1 MKVNIR
7 KISEKTGFSPATV
20 SNALNHKRGVN
31 KETAAEILK
40 TARELGYI
48 TEAGITKIKLVIYR
62 ERGVIVGDNPFFS
75 LVVDGFE
82 KACRKAGYEMVL
94 LNLDRRAED
103 YEKQVESLFRDE
115 SAAIVL
121 FGSELTDEEAV
132 IFKRAKAPILI
143 LDYWNHD
150 MSFNGVFIN
159 NADAARMAGEYL
171 IQKGHTEIGYLRG
184 EYRIKAFGSRAVG
197 LQIALQ
203 KHKLRLK
210 PEYVVTL
217 PVTMEEAYQEMLH
230 YLKRKPALPTAFFAD
245 NDNLALGAMQALKE
259 SGYDIPEDV
268 SIIGFDDLPFCE
280 IAVPRLT
287 SLRVPK
293 QEMGRLAVREIIEM
307 IQGKKPTK
315 TKIQICTEFMERD
328 SVYNLN
334 ERNRSFTGGSKSEK
348 D

>member
-7 KISEKTGFSPATV
+7 KISERTGFSPATV

-31 KETAAEILK
+31 KDTAAEILK
-40 TARELGYI
+40 TAKEMGYV

-62 ERGVIVGDNPFFS
+62 DRGLIVGDNPFFS

-82 KACRKAGYEMVL
+82 KACREAGYEMAL
-94 LNLDRRAED
+94 LNLDRQAED
-103 YEKQVESLFRDE
+103 YEKQVENLLLDQST
-115 SAAIVL
+115 AIVL
-121 FGSELTDEEAV
+121 YGSELTDEEAA
-132 IFKRAKAPILI
+132 IFKKARTPFLI

-171 IQKGHTEIGYLRG
+171 IKRGHTEIGYLKG
-184 EYRIKAFGSRAVG
+184 SYRIKAFGSRSVG
-197 LQIALQ
+197 LQIAMK
-203 KHKLRLK
+203 KHNLRLK
-210 PEYVVTL
+210 PEYIVTL
-217 PVTMEEAYQEMLH
+217 PVTIEDAYQQMLK
-230 YLKRKPALPTAFFAD
+230 YLDRNPKLPTAFFAD

-259 SGYDIPEDV
+259 RGFSIPGDI

-293 QEMGRLAVREIIEM
+293 QDMGRLAVREIVDM
-307 IQGKKPTK
+307 IQGKNTTK

-328 SVYNLN
+328 SVRDLN
-334 ERNRSFTGGSKSEK
+334 DTK
-348 D
+348 DAREI

>member
-31 KETAAEILK
+31 KDTAAEILK
-40 TARELGYI
+40 TAKEMGYVVE
-48 TEAGITKIKLVIYR
+48 TGITRIKLVIYR
-62 ERGVIVGDNPFFS
+62 DKGLIVGDTPFFS

-82 KACRKAGYEMVL
+82 KACREAGYEMVL
-94 LNLDRRAED
+94 FYLDRRGQD
-103 YEKQVESLFRDE
+103 YEKQVENLLLDKST
-115 SAAIVL
+115 AIVL
-121 FGSELTDEEAV
+121 YGSELTDEEAGV
-132 IFKRAKAPILI
+132 FRKAKTPFLV

-171 IQKGHTEIGYLRG
+171 IKKGHREIGYLKG
-184 EYRIKAFGSRAVG
+184 NYRIKAFGSRSVG

-203 KHKLRLK
+203 KHGLELR
-210 PEYVVTL
+210 PEYVVSL
-217 PVTMEEAYQEMLH
+217 AVTMEEAYQDMLD
-230 YLKRKPALPTAFFAD
+230 YLKKEPKLPTAFFAD
-245 NDNLALGAMQALKE
+245 NDNMALGAMQALKE
-259 SGYDIPEDV
+259 TGFQVPGDV

-293 QEMGRLAVREIIEM
+293 QELGRLAVREIVEM
-307 IQGKKPTK
+307 IQGKNKTK

-328 SVYNLN
+328 SVRDLN
-334 ERNRSFTGGSKSEK
+334 REK
-348 D
+348 LPGFSLYE

>member
-1 MKVNIR
+1 MKVNI
-7 KISEKTGFSPATV
+7 KDISEKTGFSPATV

-31 KETAAEILK
+31 KDTAAEILK
-40 TARELGYI
+40 TAKEMGYVM
-48 TEAGITKIKLVIYR
+48 ESGITKIKLVIYR
-62 ERGVIVGDNPFFS
+62 DRGLIVGDTPFFS

-82 KACRKAGYEMVL
+82 KACREAGYEMVL
-94 LNLDRRAED
+94 LYLDRRAED
-103 YEKQVESLFRDE
+103 YEKQVDNLLLDS

-121 FGSELTDEEAV
+121 YGSELSDEEAAV
-132 IFKRAKAPILI
+132 FRKVQTPFLM

-171 IQKGHTEIGYLRG
+171 VKKGHTRIGYLKG
-184 EYRIKAFGSRAVG
+184 KYRIKAFGSRAVG

-203 KHKLRLK
+203 KHGLELEE
-210 PEYVVTL
+210 EYIVNL
-217 PVTMEEAYQEMLH
+217 AVTMEEAYQDMLE
-230 YLKRKPALPTAFFAD
+230 YLKSGPKLPTAFFAD

-259 SGYDIPEDV
+259 TGFRVPQDV

-293 QEMGRLAVREIIEM
+293 QEMGRLAVREIMEM
-307 IQGKKPTK
+307 IQGRTDTK

-328 SVYNLN
+328 SVCD
-334 ERNRSFTGGSKSEK
+334 RNNIKYKEGYYEK
-348 D
+348 N

>member
-1 MKVNIR
+1 MKVNIK
-7 KISEKTGFSPATV
+7 KISEITGFSPATV
-20 SNALNHKRGVN
+20 SNALNYKRGVN
-31 KETAAEILK
+31 KNTAAEILK
-40 TARELGYI
+40 TAKEMGYI
-48 TEAGITKIKLVIYR
+48 TETGITKIKLVIFR
-62 ERGVIVGDNPFFS
+62 DKGLIVGDNPFFS

-82 KACRKAGYEMVL
+82 KACREAGYEMVL
-94 LNLDRRAED
+94 FNLDRHTED
-103 YEKQVESLFRDE
+103 YGKQVENLLRDE

-121 FGSELTDEEAV
+121 LGSELTDEDAV
-132 IFKRAKAPILI
+132 VFKKARNPLLI

-171 IQKGHTEIGYLRG
+171 IQKGHREIGYLKG
-184 EYRIKAFGSRAVG
+184 EYRIKAFGSRSVG

-203 KHKLRLK
+203 KHDLGLK

-217 PVTMEEAYQEMLH
+217 PVTMDEAYQEMLQ
-230 YLKRKPALPTAFFAD
+230 YLKTKPKLPTAFFAD

-259 SGYDIPEDV
+259 SGYRIPEDV
-268 SIIGFDDLPFCE
+268 SLIGFDDLPFCE

-307 IQGKKPTK
+307 IQGKNTIK

-328 SVYNLN
+328 SVCDLN
-334 ERNRSFTGGSKSEK
+334 NR
-348 D
+348 

>member
-7 KISEKTGFSPATV
+7 KISERTGFSPATV

-31 KETAAEILK
+31 KNTAAEILK
-40 TARELGYI
+40 TAKEMGYVM
-48 TEAGITKIKLVIYR
+48 ESGITKIKLVIYR
-62 ERGVIVGDNPFFS
+62 DRGLIVGDTPFFA

-82 KACRKAGYEMVL
+82 KACREAGYEMVL
-94 LNLDRRAED
+94 FYLDRRSED
-103 YEKQVESLFRDE
+103 YGKQVENLLLDNST
-115 SAAIVL
+115 AIVL
-121 FGSELTDEEAV
+121 YGSELTDDEAAV
-132 IFKRAKAPILI
+132 FRKAKTPFLV

-171 IQKGHTEIGYLRG
+171 IKKGHTKIGYLRG
-184 EYRIKAFGSRAVG
+184 NYRIKAFGSRYVG
-197 LQIALQ
+197 LQIALS
-203 KHKLRLK
+203 KHGLEMR

-230 YLKRKPALPTAFFAD
+230 YLKSNPKLPTAFFAD
-245 NDNLALGAMQALKE
+245 NDNMALGAMQALKE
-259 SGYDIPEDV
+259 AGFRVPQDV
-268 SIIGFDDLPFCE
+268 SLIGFDDLPFCE

-293 QEMGRLAVREIIEM
+293 QEMGRLAVREIVDM
-307 IQGKKPTK
+307 IQGKNMTK

-328 SVYNLN
+328 SVWDLN
-334 ERNRSFTGGSKSEK
+334 GR
-348 D
+348 

>member
-1 MKVNIR
+1 MKVNIK

-31 KETAAEILK
+31 KDTAAEILK
-40 TARELGYI
+40 TAKEMGYVM
-48 TEAGITKIKLVIYR
+48 ENGITKIKLVIYR
-62 ERGVIVGDNPFFS
+62 DRGLIVGDTPFFS

-82 KACRKAGYEMVL
+82 KACREAGYEMVL
-94 LNLDRRAED
+94 FYLDRRAED
-103 YEKQVESLFRDE
+103 YEKQVDNLLLDS
-115 SAAIVL
+115 STAIVL
-121 FGSELTDEEAV
+121 YGSELSDEEAAV
-132 IFKRAKAPILI
+132 FRRAQTPFLM

-171 IQKGHTEIGYLRG
+171 VKKGHTQIGYLKG
-184 EYRIKAFGSRAVG
+184 KYRIKAFASRAIG

-203 KHKLRLK
+203 KHGLELF
-210 PEYVVTL
+210 PEYVVNL
-217 PVTMEEAYQEMLH
+217 SITMEEAYQDMLE
-230 YLKRKPALPTAFFAD
+230 YLKKRPNLPTAFFAD

-259 SGYDIPEDV
+259 TGFRIPEDV

-280 IAVPRLT
+280 ISVPSLT

-293 QEMGRLAVREIIEM
+293 QEMGRLAVREIVEM
-307 IQGKKPTK
+307 IQGRGDTK

-328 SVYNLN
+328 SVC
-334 ERNRSFTGGSKSEK
+334 NRKSIDVTEV
-348 D
+348 

>member
-7 KISEKTGFSPATV
+7 GISEKTGFSPATI

-31 KETAAEILK
+31 KDTAAEILK
-40 TARELGYI
+40 TAREMGYI
-48 TEAGITKIKLVIYR
+48 AEVGITKIKFVIYKDK
-62 ERGVIVGDNPFFS
+62 GLIVGDNPFFS

-82 KACRKAGYEMVL
+82 KACREAGYEMVL
-94 LNLDRRAED
+94 FYLDRRAED
-103 YEKQVESLFRDE
+103 YEKQVGHLLRDE
-115 SAAIVL
+115 SSAIVVL
-121 FGSELTDEEAV
+121 GSELTDEDAG
-132 IFKRAKAPILI
+132 IFKNAQIPLLI

-159 NADAARMAGEYL
+159 NADASRMAGEYL
-171 IQKGHTEIGYLRG
+171 IQKGHREIGYLKG
-184 EYRIKAFGSRAVG
+184 SYRIKAFNSRSVG

-203 KHKLRLK
+203 KHDLRLK
-210 PEYVVTL
+210 PEYIVTL
-217 PVTMEEAYQEMLH
+217 PVTMDEAYQEMLQ
-230 YLKRKPALPTAFFAD
+230 YLKNKPKLPTAFFAD

-259 SGYDIPEDV
+259 LGYRIPEDV

-293 QEMGRLAVREIIEM
+293 QEMGRLAVREIVEM
-307 IQGKKPTK
+307 IQGKNTIK

-328 SVYNLN
+328 SVYDLN
-334 ERNRSFTGGSKSEK
+334 NR
-348 D
+348 